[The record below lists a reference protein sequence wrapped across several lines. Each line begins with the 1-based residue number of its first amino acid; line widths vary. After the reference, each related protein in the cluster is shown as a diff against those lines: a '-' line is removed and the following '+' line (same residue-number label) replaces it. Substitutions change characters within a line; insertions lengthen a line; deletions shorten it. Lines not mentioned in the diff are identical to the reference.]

1 MASVGQP
8 NEDTLTWSGIA
19 AQSRRSVGRVC
30 EGGRERVCVERV
42 CVGRGEGVYQP
53 EVSDRD
59 VQWDQHM
66 ISFLTLLGIQFEL
79 QNEEESHLVGSS
91 CE

>member
-1 MASVGQP
+1 MRG
-8 NEDTLTWSGIA
+8 GG
-19 AQSRRSVGRVC
+19 GRVC
-30 EGGRERVCVERV
+30 VGRGEGVCVERV

>member
-1 MASVGQP
+1 MWGGGGCG
-8 NEDTLTWSGIA
+8 EGEGLC
-19 AQSRRSVGRVC
+19 RGRVC
-30 EGGRERVCVERV
+30 VCV
-42 CVGRGEGVYQP
+42 CGGAGWGVGGVFQP

-79 QNEEESHLVGSS
+79 QNKEGKSLGGVIM
-91 CE
+91 

>member
-1 MASVGQP
+1 MCGEGGGCVWG
-8 NEDTLTWSGIA
+8 G
-19 AQSRRSVGRVC
+19 GRVC
-30 EGGRERVCVERV
+30 AW
-42 CVGRGEGVYQP
+42 GEGVYQP
-53 EVSDRD
+53 EVSDRG

-79 QNEEESHLVGSS
+79 QNKEGSHLVGSS

>member
-1 MASVGQP
+1 MVSVGQP
-8 NEDTLTWSGIA
+8 NEDTPTWSGIA

-30 EGGRERVCVERV
+30 VGRGRV
-42 CVGRGEGVYQP
+42 CVGGESVCVGVGGVFQP

-66 ISFLTLLGIQFEL
+66 ISFLTLFGIQFEL
-79 QNEEESHLVGSS
+79 QNKEGKSLGGVIM
-91 CE
+91 